1 MSLDGGDDLS
11 RGRRFRDMLVFQ
23 ADTDDGTSLGIG
35 RCVFQLGADL
45 LRTLRHQGNADIRRE
60 RPTVSDPVIVYG
72 DLNDAGLG
80 RADLHADGHPLR
92 MLSGIDDRF

>member
-11 RGRRFRDMLVFQ
+11 RGRRVSYILRFQ
-23 ADTDDGTSLGIG
+23 TDKDDRTSLGIG
-35 RCVFQLGADL
+35 RGVFQLGADL
-45 LRTLRHQGNADIRRE
+45 LYTLRHQGNADIRRE